1 MISTKLSGFSFED
14 WWQCKGTW
22 VEPPNQRR
30 GGESGVQHILFPEQ
44 VQLYCK
50 RQQGHLYHSLRY
62 PFGRPT
68 ILREWHALHIFQRIG
83 IQVPRI
89 VYCAARKYSGQW
101 QALLITEPL
110 AGFISLDAFYQ
121 QKLERG
127 QREKVLHAVAKTL
140 RHLHLARWQHGCCY
154 PKHIFVKAQ
163 PIEHTMNVEIALLD
177 LEKSR
182 RRLTV
187 KKASTHDL
195 QQLFRHSPNMT
206 RKDEHYFLKRYLQ
219 TVIQPRNVLEKNS
232 IIYET

>member
-1 MISTKLSGFSFED
+1 MISTQFSSFSFED
-14 WWQCKGTW
+14 WWQCKGAW
-22 VEPPNQRR
+22 VEPPNRRR
-30 GGESGVQHILFPEQ
+30 GGESGVQRLLFPEQ

-50 RQQGHLYHSLRY
+50 RQQGHLYHSFCH

-68 ILREWHALHIFQRIG
+68 ILREWHALHMFQRIG
-83 IQVPRI
+83 IQVPRT
-89 VYCAARKYSGQW
+89 VYCSARKYSGQW

-110 AGFISLDAFYQ
+110 AGFISLEAFYQ
-121 QKLERG
+121 QPLERG

-163 PIEHTMNVEIALLD
+163 PNEHASNVQVALLD

-182 RRLTV
+182 QRLTV

-195 QQLFRHSPNMT
+195 RQLFRHSPYMAQ
-206 RKDEHYFLKRYLQ
+206 KDEQYFLKCYFK
-219 TVIQPRNVLEKNS
+219 TVMQPRNILEKKS
-232 IIYET
+232 VIYDS